1 MDHRHLVILSFTCTY
16 SSVFNF
22 EGEAQREPALKLV
35 ASLIGQVGMEFILPP
50 NTKDNKVLLMI
61 IHLSCIEVRITL
73 ENLPIQ
79 KVSVKLIVTI
89 SLSILITL
97 YSIQSLLV
105 CFICDVL
112 SVNVQLKIHQ
122 KSSFSMYRLFVIFI
136 NLRIT
141 YFGQCLLKFHVK
153 RLQIFRFVRR
163 QTCYVLAITCW
174 KTS

>member
-1 MDHRHLVILSFTCTY
+1 M
-16 SSVFNF
+16 
-22 EGEAQREPALKLV
+22 KLV

-97 YSIQSLLV
+97 YNIQSLLV

-112 SVNVQLKIHQ
+112 SVNVQLKIRQ

-136 NLRIT
+136 NL
-141 YFGQCLLKFHVK
+141 
-153 RLQIFRFVRR
+153 
-163 QTCYVLAITCW
+163 
-174 KTS
+174 

>member
-79 KVSVKLIVTI
+79 KVSDNKFVN
-89 SLSILITL
+89 S
-97 YSIQSLLV
+97 YYLV
-105 CFICDVL
+105 
-112 SVNVQLKIHQ
+112 Q
-122 KSSFSMYRLFVIFI
+122 YP
-136 NLRIT
+136 
-141 YFGQCLLKFHVK
+141 KFT
-153 RLQIFRFVRR
+153 RMFYL
-163 QTCYVLAITCW
+163 
-174 KTS
+174 